1 MAVDI
6 TQALMRVVKLRGRKA
21 IENVLLAE
29 YDVIEDKGGGK
40 LIATSIGGKSFSFQM
55 PSSLSADALMVACEE
70 TLRLWDSLDS
80 DQRDA
85 YFTVRR
91 QKTTRAVFC

>member
-1 MAVDI
+1 MADI
-6 TQALMRVVKLRGRKA
+6 IQPLMRVIKLRGRKA

-40 LIATSIGGKSFSFQM
+40 LISTSIGGKSFSFQM
-55 PSSLSADALMVACEE
+55 PSSLSADQLMVACEE
-70 TLRLWDSLDS
+70 TLRLWDSLDA

-91 QKTTRAVFC
+91 QKTTRAVFS